1 MLVSNGN
8 LSTFRNAM
16 DFLLSVIQ
24 VTCETVA
31 ATPELL
37 NQVATLLHETK
48 AARNLIHV
56 TGMGRSFRAGMTIG
70 ELLKDK
76 SFEVSYPGKTLAR
89 PIQKNDVVFAVSG
102 SGWTQTTLYNV
113 EASILRGAKIVSL
126 VGHERSKLGRLSDVV
141 IKIPGVKEVS
151 KEWSYILKQLNGASS
166 PLAPMG
172 TVNEL
177 SAMLVGIGIALS
189 INSEEIEKD
198 FIQVTKQIVEQ
209 ARKVQQKLTTDY
221 QPLEKIL
228 QIYRNLITNQVAK
241 RPATYFIG
249 AGLSGIVAHMAAM
262 RFQHLGIK
270 VRQTYDWRFRNVGDV
285 VTILSG
291 SGETHVVLD
300 YANMAKKAHM
310 NLISITGFSDSQLAR
325 ISDHFL
331 TIEGRNTRVSQ
342 FEEEVQNVELFIPTF
357 EFITAIV
364 LDSIVA
370 QLAFDF
376 DIDEAAM
383 RAEHTNVE

>member
-8 LSTFRNAM
+8 LSAFRNAM
-16 DFLLSVIQ
+16 DLLLSVTHS
-24 VTCETVA
+24 TCETVA

-48 AARNLIHV
+48 AGKNLIHV

-76 SFEVSYPGKTLAR
+76 GFKISYPGKTLAR

-126 VGHERSKLGRLSDVV
+126 VGHERSKLGRLSDIV

-151 KEWSYILKQLNGASS
+151 KEWSYTLKQLNGASS
-166 PLAPMG
+166 PLAPLG

-189 INSEEIEKD
+189 INSDKIEKD

-209 ARKVQQKLTTDY
+209 GRKVQQKLISDY

-228 QIYRNLITNQVAK
+228 HVYQNLITNQVAK
-241 RPATYFIG
+241 RPAAFFVG
-249 AGLSGIVAHMAAM
+249 AGIAGIVANMAAM

-270 VRQTYDWRFRNVGDV
+270 VRQTYDWRFRNADDV

-300 YANMAKKAHM
+300 YANMAKKAHLK
-310 NLISITGFSDSQLAR
+310 LISITGFSDSQLAQL
-325 ISDHFL
+325 SDHSL
-331 TIEGRNTRVSQ
+331 TIKGRNTRVSQ
-342 FEEEVQNVELFIPTF
+342 FEEEAQNVELFIPTF

-376 DIDEAAM
+376 EIDEAAM

>member
-1 MLVSNGN
+1 M
-8 LSTFRNAM
+8 
-16 DFLLSVIQ
+16 
-24 VTCETVA
+24 
-31 ATPELL
+31 
-37 NQVATLLHETK
+37 
-48 AARNLIHV
+48 
-56 TGMGRSFRAGMTIG
+56 
-70 ELLKDK
+70 
-76 SFEVSYPGKTLAR
+76 
-89 PIQKNDVVFAVSG
+89 
-102 SGWTQTTLYNV
+102 
-113 EASILRGAKIVSL
+113 SL
-126 VGHERSKLGRLSDVV
+126 VGHERSKLGRLSDIV

-151 KEWSYILKQLNGASS
+151 TEWSYILKQLNGASS

-189 INSEEIEKD
+189 IYSDKIEKD

-209 ARKVQQKLTTDY
+209 GRTVQQKLISDY
-221 QPLEKIL
+221 QPLEKIIHVY
-228 QIYRNLITNQVAK
+228 QNLITNQVVK
-241 RPATYFIG
+241 RPAAFFIG
-249 AGLSGIVAHMAAM
+249 AGIAGIVAHMAAM

-270 VRQTYDWRFRNVGDV
+270 VRQTYDWRFRNADDV

-300 YANMAKKAHM
+300 YANMAKKANM
-310 NLISITGFSDSQLAR
+310 KLISITGFADSQLAQL
-325 ISDHFL
+325 SDHCL
-331 TIEGRNTRVSQ
+331 TIKGRNTRVSQ
-342 FEEEVQNVELFIPTF
+342 FEEEAQNVELFIPTF

-376 DIDEAAM
+376 EIDEAAM